1 MTTRL
6 EEALAHV
13 KAAGR
18 KGSRAAAWVEA
29 DAAAALFRITTPAE
43 PNGRWP
49 DLDQLEKD
57 LRLAAGPD
65 TVILTE
71 SRALVIWLM
80 QRGIIGEM
88 VPPSSVTGRSLAN
101 ALRGKRVVGLHIDV
115 TYDIAAAAAEVVI
128 VDLNMGMIG
137 METAKWL
144 NWTAVPTDL
153 NRATVTTY
161 QVREGQP

>member
-13 KAAGR
+13 QAAGR
-18 KGSRAAAWVEA
+18 KGSKAACWFEA
-29 DAAAALFRITTPAE
+29 DAAAAMFGIKTPAE

-65 TVILTE
+65 TIILTE

-80 QRGIIGEM
+80 ERGVIGDM
-88 VPPSSVTGRSLAN
+88 VPPSSISEGSLLN
-101 ALRGKRVVGLHIDV
+101 ALNGKRVVGLHVDV
-115 TYDIAAAAAEVVI
+115 TYAVAAVSAEVVI
-128 VDLNMGMIG
+128 VDLNTGLTG
-137 METAKWL
+137 PETVKWL
-144 NWTAVPTDL
+144 NWTAVPSDL
-153 NRATVTTY
+153 KNATMKAY
-161 QVREGQP
+161 QVRAL